1 MKTYTAM
8 IMAGGTG
15 GHIFPGLAVADELR
29 SRGWK
34 IIWLGSKTG
43 MENRLI
49 PQHGI
54 VLESVRIQGL
64 RGNGLSRKLMLP
76 WMMAQAFCDTWKIF
90 MRQHID
96 IAIGFGGYVTFP
108 GAVIAR
114 IKRLPLMI
122 HEQNA
127 TAGLTNK
134 LLSTIAQRVLYAFP
148 HVFSNPDGLVG
159 NPVRADIA
167 RLPDPQKRFTA
178 RQGALRLLVI
188 GGSLGAKIFNDV
200 VPAAV
205 ALLPAL
211 QRPYIVHQAGA
222 QQIDA
227 LNNQY
232 AQENIKADCRA
243 FIDNMADEYARA
255 DIVLCRAG
263 ALTIAE
269 LAAAGVGSL
278 LVPYPFAVDDHQT
291 TNARLLSEKN
301 AALIMPQ
308 SEFLAQNLAKWLG
321 ALTRK
326 QCLEMASLAR
336 ATAFISAHQRIA
348 DIAELLVKCTS

>member
-34 IIWLGSKTG
+34 IVWLGSKTG

-54 VLESVRIQGL
+54 ALETVRIQGV
-64 RGNGLSRKLMLP
+64 RGNGLWRQLMLP
-76 WMMAQAFCDTWKIF
+76 WMLLQAFYDTWKIF
-90 MRQHID
+90 ARQHID
-96 IAIGFGGYVTFP
+96 IAIGFGGYVAFS

-114 IKRLPLMI
+114 IKGSPLVI

-127 TAGLTNK
+127 TVGLTNK
-134 LLSTIAQRVLYAFP
+134 ILSKIAQRVLYAFP
-148 HVFSNPDGLVG
+148 HTFSNSDGLVG
-159 NPVRADIA
+159 NPVRADIT
-167 RLPDPQKRFTA
+167 RLPDPQKRFAA

-200 VPAAV
+200 VPAAI
-205 ALLPAL
+205 ALLPVS
-211 QRPYIVHQAGA
+211 QRPYIVHQAGV
-222 QQIDA
+222 QQIDT

-232 AQENIKADCRA
+232 AQLNIEADCRA

-269 LAAAGVGSL
+269 LIATGVGSL

-291 TNARLLSEKN
+291 SNAHLLVKKK
-301 AALIMPQ
+301 AALIMQQP
-308 SEFLAQNLAKWLG
+308 EFLAENLAKWLG
-321 ALTRK
+321 RLTREK
-326 QCLEMASLAR
+326 CFEMACMAR
-336 ATAFISAHQRIA
+336 TNASISAHQRIA
-348 DIAELLVKCTS
+348 DICESLVKNAS

>member
-29 SRGWK
+29 SRGWR
-34 IIWLGSKTG
+34 IVWLGSKTG

-54 VLESVRIQGL
+54 TLESVRIQGV
-64 RGNGLSRKLMLP
+64 RGNGLWRQLMLP
-76 WMMAQAFCDTWKIF
+76 WMMVQAFYDTWKIF
-90 MRQHID
+90 MYHHID

-114 IKRLPLMI
+114 IKAKPLVI

-134 LLSTIAQRVLYAFP
+134 LLSKIAQRALYAFP
-148 HVFSNPDGLVG
+148 HIFSNPDELVG

-167 RLPDPQKRFTA
+167 RLPDPQKRFKA
-178 RQGALRLLVI
+178 RQGPLRLLVI
-188 GGSLGAKIFNDV
+188 GGSLGAKIFNDI

-205 ALLPAL
+205 ALLPVS
-211 QRPYIVHQAGA
+211 QRPDIVHQAGA

-232 AQENIKADCRA
+232 AQQNIKADCRA

-269 LAAAGVGSL
+269 LTAAGVGSL

-291 TNARLLSEKN
+291 SNARLLSEKN

-308 SEFLAQNLAKWLG
+308 PEFLAQNLAKWLCG
-321 ALTRK
+321 LTREK
-326 QCLEMASLAR
+326 CLEMASLAR
-336 ATAFISAHQRIA
+336 ASASINAHQRIA
-348 DIAELLVKCTS
+348 DICDLLVKCTS